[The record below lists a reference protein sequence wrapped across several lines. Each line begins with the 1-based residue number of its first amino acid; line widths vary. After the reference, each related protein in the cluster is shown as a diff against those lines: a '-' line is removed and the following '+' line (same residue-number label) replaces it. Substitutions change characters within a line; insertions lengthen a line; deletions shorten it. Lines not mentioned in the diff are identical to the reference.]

1 MNTSMIRRRRVTH
14 AATIITA
21 KTFLALATP
30 DAIAGWVETKSQSG
44 ARKTVCP
51 ERLSRPLL
59 SLPTCG
65 VLERFAP
72 KIVKGKRTQGSMKTH
87 GPTVTTIAVCF
98 TFLSP
103 LIGILVAFLAAW
115 LLGVR

>member
-1 MNTSMIRRRRVTH
+1 MAQTRYSCRYDRHSEDIPSVGNAGRDRRMGRNQ
-14 AATIITA
+14 
-21 KTFLALATP
+21 K
-30 DAIAGWVETKSQSG
+30 QSG

-51 ERLSRPLL
+51 ERVSRPLL

-72 KIVKGKRTQGSMKTH
+72 KIVKGKRKQGNMKTH

-115 LLGVR
+115 LLGAR